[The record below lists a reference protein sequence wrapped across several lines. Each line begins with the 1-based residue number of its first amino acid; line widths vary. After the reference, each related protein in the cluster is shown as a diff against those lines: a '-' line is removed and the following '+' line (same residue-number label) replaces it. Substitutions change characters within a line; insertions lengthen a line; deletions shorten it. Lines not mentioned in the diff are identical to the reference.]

1 MVGIASMKLPLL
13 EFDFESEVCC
23 EGIGFPFC
31 VID

>member
-23 EGIGFPFC
+23 ESDSLLC
-31 VID
+31 D